1 MANVRLFGETSGFVQ
16 LAAPDAAGNNT
27 ITLPTTGT
35 ELVAAD
41 ATGSTTIAGTATVS
55 GLAVENDG
63 TVQGSLTIDGIATFA
78 RGASGTPAI
87 AASGDANTGIYF
99 PAADT
104 IGFTEGG
111 NEAAR
116 IDSSGRLLVGTSSAN
131 ANGGVLQLSG
141 GITFPATAVA
151 ASDVNTLDDY
161 EEGTWTPEIADAAT
175 GGNTVTHSVQNGLYT
190 KVGNIVT
197 AYFRVT
203 WSSLGSCAS
212 GSLIRIRN
220 FPYTAKSNSGQFYY
234 TGTITPIDGPTTVL
248 ITGNETHGIFYDDNN
263 PNTVQTFANLPS
275 SNLGNGLNG
284 TITYLAN

>member
-27 ITLPTTGT
+27 ITLPTTGA

-41 ATGSTTIAGTATVS
+41 ATGNITIDGTATF
-55 GLAVENDG
+55 AV
-63 TVQGSLTIDGIATFA
+63 
-78 RGASGTPAI
+78 GASGTPAI

-99 PAADT
+99 PAGDT
-104 IGFTEGG
+104 IAFAEGG

-190 KVGNIVT
+190 KVGNVVT

-203 WSSLGSCAS
+203 WTSLGSCAS
-212 GSLIRIRN
+212 GSLIRIRGL
-220 FPYTAKSNSGQFYY
+220 PYSAKSNSGQYYY
-234 TGTITPIDGPTTVL
+234 TGTLVPIDGPTTVL
-248 ITGNETHGIFYDDNN
+248 ITGNETHGIFYDDNT
-263 PNTVQTFANLPS
+263 PDTAQTFAALPA
-275 SNLGNGLNG
+275 SNTGNGLNG